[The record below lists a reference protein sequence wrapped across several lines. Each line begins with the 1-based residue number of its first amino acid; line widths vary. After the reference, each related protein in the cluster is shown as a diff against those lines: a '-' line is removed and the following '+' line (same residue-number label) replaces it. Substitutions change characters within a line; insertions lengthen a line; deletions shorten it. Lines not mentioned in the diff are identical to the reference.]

1 MTQLFD
7 LRSTASRFRT
17 VALLEAFSWVG
28 LLVGVYFKYFADPA
42 TVAGVKLFGP
52 IHGVLFLVY
61 LGLGFLAGREYRW
74 SPLTWLLALL
84 AGVAPLCSV
93 IFVIWADKAGK
104 LPITRA
110 APAGDTTP

>member
-17 VALLEAFSWVG
+17 VALLEAVSWAG
-28 LLVGVYFKYFADPA
+28 LLIGMYFKYFADPA
-42 TVAGVKLFGP
+42 TVVGVKLFGP

-61 LGLGFLAGREYRW
+61 LGVGFMAGREYRW
-74 SPLTWLLALL
+74 RPLTWLLALL
-84 AGVAPLCSV
+84 AGITPLCSV

-104 LPITRA
+104 LPVARA
-110 APAGDTTP
+110 AEAGGTAP